1 MARIKYY
8 DVSTGTVKY
17 ADTITSSIDDATISS
32 AKTWSSAK
40 ILQELSQSESNIY
53 SNTTEGWNAQPSL
66 ISDEHTIYVYSD
78 AGNVAGIPVPW
89 LKIGDGAAYLI
100 DLPFVNQEE
109 IEHMSNQTIHVSN
122 EDRLNWDSKVR
133 VYNVG
138 ETAVFTTE

>member
-17 ADTITSSIDDATISS
+17 ADTITSSIDDATIST

-40 ILQELSQSESNIY
+40 ILQELQNESKIY
-53 SNTTEGWNAQPSL
+53 ANTTEGWNSQISL
-66 ISDEHTIYVYSD
+66 VSQSNAIYVYTD
-78 AGNVAGIPVPW
+78 AGSVAGEPIPR
-89 LKIGDGAAYLI
+89 LKIGDGLAYLI

-109 IEHMSNQTIHVSN
+109 IEHMNNQYIHVSAA
-122 EDRLNWDSKVR
+122 DRLFWDSKVR

-138 ETAVFTTE
+138 ETAIFTTD